1 MKLSPPL
8 SLSLRYK
15 DPRYRARAVRA
26 PRSLL
31 AREFGLRL
39 PAATA
44 VRVHDSTADC
54 RYLVIPA
61 RPDGTDGWTE
71 AELAALVSR
80 DAMIGVAL
88 ADSPSQGARP
98 G

>member
-1 MKLSPPL
+1 M
-8 SLSLRYK
+8 
-15 DPRYRARAVRA
+15 RA

-88 ADSPSQGARP
+88 ADSPSARAEGGAS
-98 G
+98 GIDKQAISDT